1 MSNACNISV
10 GLSSLSH
17 FLLAFQWMPSICSAL
32 LVCQPLLCLPERA
45 PHHFAGELRVRN
57 RRGLLGA
64 GVFAAAG
71 VLAAGVFGGLPGPC
85 MRQHSI
91 AVGASLP
98 CAGPAMSAAG
108 TKCLTA
114 ESHADSAVSIC
125 ATRPLCTPASCA
137 QAM

>member
-1 MSNACNISV
+1 M
-10 GLSSLSH
+10 
-17 FLLAFQWMPSICSAL
+17 
-32 LVCQPLLCLPERA
+32 
-45 PHHFAGELRVRN
+45 RN

-114 ESHADSAVSIC
+114 ESQL
-125 ATRPLCTPASCA
+125 T
-137 QAM
+137 QQ